1 MYHRSKNSVLL
12 RMMVILL
19 AVGLV
24 VCPFGSV
31 VGAQDE
37 FARFPTEERSAESM
51 VFDLFLLRAAGIVG
65 VVFGTGAFVLSLP
78 FSALGGNTDEAY
90 QRLMADPARYTF
102 KRPLG
107 DF

>member
-1 MYHRSKNSVLL
+1 MYHRSKNSALL
-12 RMMVILL
+12 GLMVILL

-24 VCPFGSV
+24 VCPFGSF

-37 FARFPTEERSAESM
+37 FARFPTEERSSESM
-51 VFDLFLLRAAGIVG
+51 VFDLVLLRPAGIVG

-78 FSALGGNTDEAY
+78 FSALGGNTDEAF